1 MMHQLRFVAVSGGDS
16 LYLVGKV
23 LGYRQ
28 SPTTE
33 RYTHLKDEPRSCR
46 REPHVGKDRDHHAG
60 QQGHQSRSTAVAKG
74 GRIRLPR

>member
-1 MMHQLRFVAVSGGDS
+1 
-16 LYLVGKV
+16 
-23 LGYRQ
+23 
-28 SPTTE
+28 
-33 RYTHLKDEPRSCR
+33 LKDEPRSCR